1 MRLRVAALAAAA
13 LIVVA
18 VLVVRG
24 CGTPRT
30 LLPGAARP
38 PAADPLAWSAG
49 RSADFARRAAEGV
62 AHVLY
67 AKSPGGLVASAQRTA
82 TWRPMIDQV
91 ARATGADAD
100 TLEAIGLLESA
111 GRPEARASNSLE
123 GAVGLTQILAE
134 TGRDLLGMGVDV
146 TASRRLRG
154 RIARAELRGRVRR
167 AQRLRAAR
175 RRVDER
181 FDPRRSLTATARYLA
196 IARSHLRRDD
206 LAVASYHMGIGNLR
220 EALSLY
226 GAPQGVPYVQL
237 YFDSTPLRHEAAQ
250 RFLARLGDDSSTYL
264 FRIEAA
270 REALRLLRTDRAE
283 LERRQ
288 RLQTARNSAEVLLHP
303 PDHTQVFGD
312 PDALSDAYDDGR
324 LVALPVPYVRAHGV
338 AVDRAMGALAASV
351 GSAPARYRGLR
362 REALATLAYIGTQV
376 RRISRAR
383 APLVVTSTVRDTTYQ
398 RALKT

>member
-24 CGTPRT
+24 GGTPRT

-38 PAADPLAWSAG
+38 TATDPLAWSAG

-100 TLEAIGLLESA
+100 TLEAIVLLESA

-134 TGRDLLGMGVDV
+134 TGRDLLGMRVDV
-146 TASRRLRG
+146 TASRRLTR

-167 AQRLRAAR
+167 AQRLRVAR

-196 IARSHLRRDD
+196 IARSRLGRDD
-206 LAVASYHMGIGNLR
+206 LAVASYHMGIGNVQTALR
-220 EALSLY
+220 RY
-226 GAPQGVPYVQL
+226 GTSRPIPYAQL
-237 YFDSTPLRHEAAQ
+237 YFDSTPLRHAAAQ
-250 RFLARLGDDSSTYL
+250 RFLASLGDDSSTYL
-264 FRIEAA
+264 WRIDAA
-270 REALRLLRTDRAE
+270 REALRTDRSE
-283 LERRQ
+283 LERVA
-288 RLQTARNSAEVLLHP
+288 RLQTARNSAEEVLHP
-303 PDHTQVFGD
+303 PGD
-312 PDALSDAYDDGR
+312 TTSY
-324 LVALPVPYVRAHGV
+324 
-338 AVDRAMGALAASV
+338 
-351 GSAPARYRGLR
+351 GSA
-362 REALATLAYIGTQV
+362 
-376 RRISRAR
+376 
-383 APLVVTSTVRDTTYQ
+383 
-398 RALKT
+398 